1 MNKCECGIAKSLTG
15 DGCRY
20 CQPQTYID
28 KLSGIIEDM
37 EKEAEAKSALRN
49 GSTGDEVE
57 EQGGQ
62 QDGEGLY
69 YDLTVQLLNLR
80 NEIFSGAQMDK
91 DTFTKT
97 YLNGLGEY
105 EREVARKEKIDI
117 GW

>member
-49 GSTGDEVE
+49 GSTGERVAE
-57 EQGGQ
+57 GKGQ
-62 QDGEGLY
+62 QDGGVYEAIEPLINDMMKY
-69 YDLTVQLLNLR
+69 NRKPRDRACKLLTALNISPDAVK
-80 NEIFSGAQMDK
+80 IFLKNKCVG
-91 DTFTKT
+91 
-97 YLNGLGEY
+97 
-105 EREVARKEKIDI
+105 
-117 GW
+117 